1 MLFDEAL
8 RAGKIGEGL
17 IARWFRRRGFNVL
30 PVYEKEI
37 QAGKGPTLFTAIP
50 GDGALARALI
60 SPDMLVFNATSASW
74 IEAKTKSAFTWY
86 RVGECWQTGINL
98 AHYEDYLK
106 IIPLAPFPLHLV
118 FLHLEGQAKDTP
130 EGLTSPT
137 GLFWKKLDY
146 LKDCVDHISMNHG
159 ASGMVY
165 WNITDLEKIADLEE
179 VLSEPVHSVAEL
191 NNRTRRAAAEPTS

>member
-17 IARWFRRRGFNVL
+17 IARWFRRRGFNVI

-37 QAGKGPTLFTAIP
+37 QEGKGPTLFTATP
-50 GDGALARALI
+50 GPILI

-106 IIPLAPFPLHLV
+106 IIPLAPFPLHLA
-118 FLHLEGQAKDTP
+118 FLHLDGRAKDTP
-130 EGLTSPT
+130 AGMHSPT
-137 GLFWKKLDY
+137 GLFWNKLDY
-146 LKDCVDHISMNHG
+146 LKDHVDHFSLNHG
-159 ASGMVY
+159 WSGMVY
-165 WNITDLEKIADLEE
+165 WDIADLVKIADLEDILPE
-179 VLSEPVHSVAEL
+179 AIHSASEL
-191 NNRTRRAAAEPTS
+191 NGRTRTYAEQH